1 MKIFS
6 KILNYLQPRRLRIGV
21 LTLLAL
27 LTFWACHND
36 ASDLT
41 NPIDM
46 PSGKDALVQLKYTA
60 EVTSHV
66 KTEAKNS
73 KLTGLEEIAS
83 MPKVKKSE
91 IAMFVYRRWVVRND
105 DTGAYTKLSTD

>member
-1 MKIFS
+1 MTQGVHTGIRFLFFKTKIIKNFKSKTMKIFR

-21 LTLLAL
+21 LTLLAF

-46 PSGKDALVQLKYTA
+46 PSGKDALV
-60 EVTSHV
+60 
-66 KTEAKNS
+66 
-73 KLTGLEEIAS
+73 
-83 MPKVKKSE
+83 
-91 IAMFVYRRWVVRND
+91 
-105 DTGAYTKLSTD
+105 